1 MAIIVPIVMAAS
13 GASAAVAGA
22 LTVAL
27 GTTISTT
34 LVTAV
39 TSLAFQVAGVNSKI
53 NKAASKVFGEDLVN
67 VVNIAGA
74 VYGAVNG
81 GFDFGGSGVE
91 NVATAG
97 EVLSKATLD
106 GTASFGANSAA
117 NAFDLADAA
126 SGLGEAASAAGDVV
140 GKAALDG
147 TNAFGSNSIADS
159 FNLSEMAQ
167 AAPDAG
173 NGVNLLDS
181 SQELGTDTKALA
193 ESVKAAE
200 DSTLTGASTQTA
212 SANDA
217 ASAKAATEQQ
227 LKVGDV
233 TKGVQ
238 APKVPPVKPPTTTKP
253 GSFFEKM
260 LSSDKAM
267 GAVVQ
272 GVGGALSSAAQGKSR
287 KEELEF
293 QKRLK
298 TSVPTVYTRVQ

>member
-1 MAIIVPIVMAAS
+1 MAIIVPILVS
-13 GASAAVAGA
+13 YGA
-22 LTVAL
+22 
-27 GTTISTT
+27 TT
-34 LVTAV
+34 LGVAAATATMIGTV
-39 TSLAFQVAGVNSKI
+39 TSLAFQVTGLNNKI
-53 NKAASKVFGEDLVN
+53 NKAASKVFGEDLVMIAN
-67 VVNIAGA
+67 VVGA

-81 GFDFGGSGVE
+81 GFDFGSGAAE
-91 NVATAG
+91 GVATAG
-97 EVLSKATLD
+97 EVLGKAALD

-159 FNLSEMAQ
+159 FNLSDIAQ
-167 AAPDAG
+167 VAPDAG

-193 ESVKAAE
+193 EAAKAAE

-212 SANDA
+212 AANDA

-238 APKVPPVKPPTTTKP
+238 PPKVPPLKSPTTTKP
-253 GSFFEKM
+253 TSFFDKL
-260 LSSDKAM
+260 LSSDKAL

-272 GVGGALSSAAQGKSR
+272 GVGGAISSSAQSKSQ
-287 KEELEF
+287 KEALEF

-298 TSVPTVYTRVQ
+298 TSVPTVYTKVQ

>member
-1 MAIIVPIVMAAS
+1 MAIIVPIVMAVS
-13 GASAAVAGA
+13 GASTAIAGA

-27 GTTISTT
+27 GTTVSAS

-81 GFDFGGSGVE
+81 GFDFGSGAE

-97 EVLSKATLD
+97 EVLGKAALD

-147 TNAFGSNSIADS
+147 TNAFGSNSVADS

-167 AAPDAG
+167 VAPDAG

>member
-1 MAIIVPIVMAAS
+1 MAIIVPILVS
-13 GASAAVAGA
+13 YGA
-22 LTVAL
+22 
-27 GTTISTT
+27 TT
-34 LVTAV
+34 LGVAAATATMIGTV
-39 TSLAFQVAGVNSKI
+39 TSLAFQVTGLNNKI
-53 NKAASKVFGEDLVN
+53 NKAASKVFGEDLVMIAN
-67 VVNIAGA
+67 VAGA

-81 GFDFGGSGVE
+81 GFDFGGGAAE
-91 NVATAG
+91 GVATAG
-97 EVLSKATLD
+97 EVLGKAALD

-117 NAFDLADAA
+117 GALDLADAA
-126 SGLGEAASAAGDVV
+126 AGVADSFGMAGDVLD
-140 GKAALDG
+140 KASLDG
-147 TNAFGSNSIADS
+147 TNAFGSNSVADS

-167 AAPDAG
+167 VAPDAG

-193 ESVKAAE
+193 DSAKAAE

-212 SANDA
+212 AANDA

-233 TKGVQ
+233 TKGVE
-238 APKVPPVKPPTTTKP
+238 APKVPSVKPPTTTKP